1 VARPR
6 LREEDVMP
14 QPRCALVVEDSPT
27 MRQLLT
33 LALRRIPGLS
43 FVEAT
48 NGAEALQLI
57 AGRRFDLIL
66 LDLNMP
72 VMGGFAFLEH
82 LAGNAERPPVIVIT
96 TENATVDR
104 ERAQTLGVVAYV
116 TKPVRGPDLAATVLS
131 VLGQ

>member
-1 VARPR
+1 
-6 LREEDVMP
+6 MS
-14 QPRCALVVEDSPT
+14 RCALVVEDSPT

-48 NGAEALQLI
+48 NGAEALQLL
-57 AGRRFDLIL
+57 GTRSFDLIL

-82 LAGNAERPPVIVIT
+82 LAQQPTRPPVIVIT
-96 TENATVDR
+96 TEGASVDR
-104 ERAQTLGVVAYV
+104 ERAQSLGVVAYV

-131 VLGQ
+131 VLGS

>member
-1 VARPR
+1 
-6 LREEDVMP
+6 MS
-14 QPRCALVVEDSPT
+14 QRCALVVEDSPT

-43 FVEAT
+43 FVEAS
-48 NGAEALQLI
+48 NGAEALKQLES
-57 AGRRFDLIL
+57 RTFDLIL

-82 LAGNAERPPVIVIT
+82 LANAQQRPPVIVIT
-96 TENATVDR
+96 TEGASVDR
-104 ERAQTLGVVAYV
+104 DRAKSLGVVAYV

>member
-1 VARPR
+1 MTQRS
-6 LREEDVMP
+6 
-14 QPRCALVVEDSPT
+14 ALVVEDSPT

-33 LALRRIPGLS
+33 LALRRIPGLT

-48 NGAEALQLI
+48 NGAEALQQL
-57 AGRRFDLIL
+57 GSRDFDVIL

-72 VMGGFAFLEH
+72 VMGGFAFLEN
-82 LAGNAERPPVIVIT
+82 LAQQAKRPPVIVIT
-96 TENATVDR
+96 TEGASIDR
-104 ERAQTLGVVAYV
+104 ERAASLGVVAYV

>member
-1 VARPR
+1 
-6 LREEDVMP
+6 MN
-14 QPRCALVVEDSPT
+14 QRCALVVEDSPT

-33 LALRRIPGLS
+33 LALRRIPGLT

-48 NGAEALQLI
+48 NGAEALDILKTKK
-57 AGRRFDLIL
+57 FDLIL

-82 LAGNAERPPVIVIT
+82 LAANPQRPPVIVIT
-96 TENATVDR
+96 TENAAVDR
-104 ERAQTLGVVAYV
+104 DRAKVLGVVAYV
-116 TKPVRGPDLAATVLS
+116 TKPVRGPDLAATVLG

>member
-1 VARPR
+1 
-6 LREEDVMP
+6 MTS
-14 QPRCALVVEDSPT
+14 QRCALVVEDSPT

-48 NGAEALQLI
+48 NGAEALQLL
-57 AGRRFDLIL
+57 ANRNFDLIL

-82 LAGNAERPPVIVIT
+82 LAQNPARPPVIVIT
-96 TENATVDR
+96 TEDASVDR
-104 ERAQTLGVVAYV
+104 ERAEQLGVVAYV
-116 TKPVRGPDLAATVLS
+116 TKPVRGPDLAATVLQ
-131 VLGQ
+131 VMGK

>member
-1 VARPR
+1 
-6 LREEDVMP
+6 MN
-14 QPRCALVVEDSPT
+14 QRCALVVEDSPT

-33 LALRRIPGLS
+33 LALRRIPGLT

-48 NGAEALQLI
+48 NGAEALQQL
-57 AGRRFDLIL
+57 AQKKFDVIL

-72 VMGGFAFLEH
+72 VMGGFAFLEN
-82 LAGNAERPPVIVIT
+82 LAQQPSKPPVIVIT
-96 TENATVDR
+96 TEGASVDR
-104 ERAQTLGVVAYV
+104 ERAAQLGVVAYV

>member
-1 VARPR
+1 
-6 LREEDVMP
+6 MTS
-14 QPRCALVVEDSPT
+14 QRCALVVEDSPT

-48 NGAEALQLI
+48 NGAEALQLL
-57 AGRRFDLIL
+57 ASRNFDLIL

-82 LAGNAERPPVIVIT
+82 LAQNPARPPVIVIT
-96 TENATVDR
+96 TEDASVDR
-104 ERAQTLGVVAYV
+104 ERAEQLGVVAYV
-116 TKPVRGPDLAATVLS
+116 TKPVRGPDLAATVLQ
-131 VLGQ
+131 VMGK

>member
-1 VARPR
+1 
-6 LREEDVMP
+6 MN
-14 QPRCALVVEDSPT
+14 QRCALVVEDSPT

-33 LALRRIPGLS
+33 LALRRIPGLT

-48 NGAEALQLI
+48 NGAEALQQL
-57 AGRRFDLIL
+57 GQRKFDVIL

-72 VMGGFAFLEH
+72 VMGGFAFLEN
-82 LAGNAERPPVIVIT
+82 LAGHTDKPPVIVIT
-96 TENATVDR
+96 TEGASVDR
-104 ERAQTLGVVAYV
+104 ERAQQLGVVAYV

>member
-1 VARPR
+1 
-6 LREEDVMP
+6 MT
-14 QPRCALVVEDSPT
+14 QRCALVVEDSPT

-33 LALRRIPGLS
+33 LALRRIPGLA

-48 NGAEALQLI
+48 NGAEALQQL
-57 AGRRFDLIL
+57 AQKKFDVIL

-72 VMGGFAFLEH
+72 VMGGFAFLENIQQH
-82 LAGNAERPPVIVIT
+82 ADKPPVIVIT
-96 TENATVDR
+96 TEGASVDR
-104 ERAQTLGVVAYV
+104 ERAQQLGVVAYV